1 MSTEKKLNKFKAD
14 MFTKLIKG
22 TKMDIC
28 LGNSNNNNVTIELQS
43 IRSTN
48 ETYDGS
54 LFKFNVKVIRGTQK
68 SLKRDEN
75 RELVVDENGNYVS
88 VETEMKFVSR
98 GRVNIF
104 NRTIRSRVE
113 RELEKYCPVFSIG
126 SWRIKCDKVQWF

>member
-28 LGNSNNNNVTIELQS
+28 LGNSNNVTIEIQS
-43 IRSTN
+43 MRSTN

-68 SLKRDEN
+68 TIKRDEN
-75 RELVVDENGNYVS
+75 RKIVMGENGNYIL
-88 VETEMKFVSR
+88 VETEMKYVSR
-98 GRVNIF
+98 GRVNNF